1 MRNSLH
7 WTRPRNLNQLQ
18 THGSFCVI
26 SPPPLSAIDARFIF
40 HSRAWRCLSVVSA
53 LTSDGGVIVSEKSER
68 GIGKRGRRRE
78 KKKKNPGCQTQ
89 TSAETLCATALAA
102 VTNSQN
108 TSLFAVSCVNYCPH
122 ISLFTSRL
130 ALSIRIRKQGGGGTA
145 RHGTGLFFLFFH
157 CYHDYLFIYLLQRKE
172 ITAWIKS
179 VAACPVHSHH
189 CLAGERRMTIPLLW

>member
-1 MRNSLH
+1 MVVFLLSPPH
-7 WTRPRNLNQLQ
+7 PP
-18 THGSFCVI
+18 SFCDRRQIHFSTVALGVA
-26 SPPPLSAIDARFIF
+26 SPS
-40 HSRAWRCLSVVSA
+40 CQQ

-68 GIGKRGRRRE
+68 GIGKRGRRRKR
-78 KKKKNPGCQTQ
+78 KKKRTQDVRHRHLRRHFAPLHSLQSQTVKIHHYLP
-89 TSAETLCATALAA
+89 SHVWIIAPISHCLLPA
-102 VTNSQN
+102 SPFPFG
-108 TSLFAVSCVNYCPH
+108 SVNM
-122 ISLFTSRL
+122 
-130 ALSIRIRKQGGGGTA
+130 GEVA